1 VSAAAGRLA
10 PQALRAALL
19 DGPAGADPAGVAL
32 VGLLEAVGLLAC
44 PEFAGWC
51 VYFDDDGY
59 AEIDLAELA
68 CWWMAPVELTDA
80 QCQTVRAA
88 LSLVD
93 LAAELRELPE
103 PTRRLV
109 VDALAA
115 FVADIAVGDAT
126 AEAYRAAVAAG
137 PGGGGPR

>member
-19 DGPAGADPAGVAL
+19 DGPAGADPAGEAL
-32 VGLLEAVGLLAC
+32 VGLLEAAGLLES
-44 PEFAGWC
+44 PEFAEWC
-51 VYFDDDGY
+51 VYFDDGY

-68 CWWMAPVELTDA
+68 CWWVAPVELTEV
-80 QCQTVRAA
+80 QRQTVQAA

-93 LAAELRELPE
+93 LAAELRELPAA
-103 PTRRLV
+103 TGRRV

-115 FVADIAVGDAT
+115 VVAGIEAGDA
-126 AEAYRAAVAAG
+126 AAVAYQAAVAAG
-137 PGGGGPR
+137 GGPR